1 MVLLSHKGTR
11 VGIPNAS
18 VKSQRRFSNHSKWSW
33 IITMIL
39 SSILKLACEITT
51 SVLGMRILVNETIYL
66 VLEMTMQQCLDNKV
80 LHGVICGSRLRVQI
94 EENR

>member
-18 VKSQRRFSNHSKWSW
+18 VKSQRRFSNHSEWSW

-39 SSILKLACEITT
+39 SSILKLACEITI
-51 SVLGMRILVNETIYL
+51 SFLGMRILVNETIYL
-66 VLEMTMQQCLDNKV
+66 VLVLTIKV
-80 LHGVICGSRLRVQI
+80 CEQRQ
-94 EENR
+94 